1 MSKIVGY
8 IILFPLIVLLYY
20 AIFNFIFWN
29 TVKKVWF
36 LWFSAE
42 KKLEQSEKI
51 TEDKKWTKKKK

>member
-1 MSKIVGY
+1 MGY
-8 IILFPLIVLLYY
+8 IILFPLIVFIYY
-20 AIFNFIFWN
+20 IVFNFIFWN

-42 KKLEQSEKI
+42 KELEQSEKI